1 MGKGKKEANRR
12 KATAATKPSDP
23 TGLRDGNLR
32 MKGENFYRDKT
43 KLRQLKMLKDGR
55 PIRNKQGKVIKAAS
69 FLDKTPENPVARV
82 QPDRRWF
89 GNTRVVGQ
97 AELEKF
103 REEIETKKNDPY
115 TVLLKH
121 NRLPMSLIT
130 DHQKTA
136 KIQLLKAESFSHT
149 FGKHAQRKRPKL
161 SMETMEELAIAVEDK
176 QGQFDNG
183 AEKRLAEADP
193 EDYTVEVSDP
203 IFRKGQS
210 KRIWGELN
218 KVIDSSDV
226 IVHVLDARDPLG
238 TRCRNIEKF
247 VTASAGHKH
256 LIFLLNKCDLVPS
269 AVASRWVKVLSKEFP
284 TLAFHAS
291 ITNSFGKGSL
301 IQLLR
306 QFSRLHADKKQISVG
321 FIGYPNTGK
330 SSIINTLRKKQVCP
344 VAPIPGQTK
353 VWQYVTL
360 MKRIYLIDCPG
371 VVPISTEDDETATVL
386 KGVVRVE
393 NVKNPED
400 HVQGILERC
409 KPEYLRRTYEVSGWT
424 DSVDFLSKVASA
436 TGKLLKGGEPDLST
450 VAKMVLHDWIRGRIP
465 YYVAPPRNPDG
476 EDEGEDEEDQS
487 GDAEHKGDDETAK
500 SGDATDTIDTTGDQS
515 DDQDSELD
523 GSADESQEE

>member
-12 KATAATKPSDP
+12 KTAAGKSEPS
-23 TGLRDGNLR
+23 GIRDGNLR
-32 MKGENFYRDKT
+32 MKGENFYRDRT
-43 KLRQLKMLKDGR
+43 KLKQLQMLKDGR
-55 PIRNKQGKVIKAAS
+55 PKRNSKGKIVKAAS
-69 FLDKTPENPVARV
+69 FLESKPENAVARI

-89 GNTRVVGQ
+89 GNTRTVGQ
-97 AELEKF
+97 VELEKF
-103 REEIETKKNDPY
+103 REEIVDKKNDPY
-115 TVLLKH
+115 SMLLRH
-121 NRLPMSLIT
+121 NKLPISLVT
-130 DHQKTA
+130 DHAKIS
-136 KIQLLKAESFSHT
+136 KIQLLKTESYQHT
-149 FGKHAQRKRPKL
+149 FGKQAQRKRPKL
-161 SMETMEELAIAVEDK
+161 TLSSVEELASAVEEKQEEYDGNADK
-176 QGQFDNG
+176 RE
-183 AEKRLAEADP
+183 AELSP
-193 EDYTVEVSDP
+193 VDYSVEVSDP

-226 IVHVLDARDPLG
+226 IIHVLDARDPMG

-247 VTASAGHKH
+247 ITASATHKH
-256 LIFLLNKCDLVPS
+256 LVFLLNKCDLVPP
-269 AVASRWVKVLSKEFP
+269 AVASRWVKVLSKEHP

-306 QFSRLHADKKQISVG
+306 QFSRLHSDKKQISVG

-330 SSIINTLRKKQVCP
+330 SSIINTLRKKAVCS

-371 VVPISTEDDETATVL
+371 VVPISSGDDDTATVL

-400 HVQGILERC
+400 HIQGILDRV
-409 KPEYLRRTYEVSGWT
+409 KPEYLTRQYNVSSWT
-424 DSVDFLSKVASA
+424 DSTDFLSQVASA

-450 VAKMVLHDWIRGRIP
+450 VAKMVLHDWIRGNIP
-465 YYVAPPRNPDG
+465 YYVAPPPKTVDEPS
-476 EDEGEDEEDQS
+476 EDEQEDIPEEEGDVSEEEEDI
-487 GDAEHKGDDETAK
+487 E
-500 SGDATDTIDTTGDQS
+500 IDKQ
-515 DDQDSELD
+515 
-523 GSADESQEE
+523 

>member
-1 MGKGKKEANRR
+1 MGKGKKEVNRR
-12 KATAATKPSDP
+12 KAEKAGKPDS
-23 TGLRDGNLR
+23 GIKDGNLR

-43 KLRQLKMLKDGR
+43 KLKQLKMLKDGR
-55 PIRNKQGKVIKAAS
+55 PVRNRRGQIVKAAS
-69 FLDKTPENPVARV
+69 FLESKPESAVARIE
-82 QPDRRWF
+82 PNRRYF

-97 AELEKF
+97 AELTRF
-103 REEIETKKNDPY
+103 REEIAAKKDDPY
-115 TVLLKH
+115 SMLLKH
-121 NRLPMSLIT
+121 NRLPMSLVT
-130 DHQKTA
+130 DQEKAA
-136 KIQLLKAESFSHT
+136 KISLLKTESFAHT
-149 FGKHAQRKRPKL
+149 FGKGAQRKRPRL
-161 SMETMEELAIAVEDK
+161 AISSVEELATRVDERTEA
-176 QGQFDNG
+176 FDEG
-183 AEKRLAEADP
+183 AEQREADAAAALYAP
-193 EDYTVEVSDP
+193 EVSDP

-226 IVHVLDARDPLG
+226 IVHVLDARDPQG

-247 VTASAGHKH
+247 ISASAGHKH
-256 LIFLLNKCDLVPS
+256 LIFLLNKCDLVPP
-269 AVASRWVKVLSKEFP
+269 AVASRWVKVLSAEHP

-330 SSIINTLRKKQVCP
+330 SSIINTLRKKAVCS

-393 NVKNPED
+393 NVRNPED
-400 HVQGILERC
+400 HIPGILERV
-409 KPEYLRRTYEVSGWT
+409 KPEYLSRTYEISSWT
-424 DSVDFLSKVASA
+424 DSTDFLSKVAQA
-436 TGKLLKGGEPDLST
+436 TGKLLRGGDPDLGT
-450 VAKMVLHDWIRGRIP
+450 VAKMILHDWIRGRIP
-465 YYVAPPRNPDG
+465 YYVPPPPKTSG
-476 EDEGEDEEDQS
+476 EPEDDEEEEAEAQPEDHEE
-487 GDAEHKGDDETAK
+487 DA
-500 SGDATDTIDTTGDQS
+500 
-515 DDQDSELD
+515 SEEELESENEEEE
-523 GSADESQEE
+523 SAEQ

>member
-12 KATAATKPSDP
+12 IAEANKSKAAPS
-23 TGLRDGNLR
+23 GLREGNLR

-43 KLRQLKMLKDGR
+43 KLKQLKMLKDGR
-55 PIRNKQGKVIKAAS
+55 AVRNKHGKIIQAAS
-69 FLDKTPENPVARV
+69 YLESKPENAVARI

-89 GNTRVVGQ
+89 GATRMVGQ
-97 AELEKF
+97 VELEKF
-103 REEIETKKNDPY
+103 REEISEKKNDPY
-115 TVLLKH
+115 QMLLKH
-121 NRLPMSLIT
+121 NRLPMSLVT
-130 DHQKTA
+130 DQA
-136 KIQLLKAESFSHT
+136 KMNKLNLLKTESFSHT
-149 FGKHAQRKRPKL
+149 FGKGAQRKRPKL
-161 SMETMEELAIAVEDK
+161 NLESLEELAAVVEDK
-176 QGQFDNG
+176 QEVYDQGEDKRQAA
-183 AEKRLAEADP
+183 AEEAE
-193 EDYTVEVSDP
+193 YSTEVSDP

-226 IVHVLDARDPLG
+226 LIHVLDARDPMG
-238 TRCRNIEKF
+238 TRCKNIEKF
-247 VTASAGHKH
+247 ISNSASHKH
-256 LIFLLNKCDLVPS
+256 LIFLLNKCDLVPP
-269 AVASRWVKVLSKEFP
+269 AVASRWVKVLSKEHP

-330 SSIINTLRKKQVCP
+330 SSIINTLRSKAVCP

-371 VVPISTEDDETATVL
+371 VVPIATEDDETTTVL

-393 NVKNPED
+393 NVRNPED
-400 HVQGILERC
+400 HIHGILDRAR
-409 KPEYLRRTYEVSGWT
+409 PEYLKRTYEVSGWS
-424 DSVDFLSKVASA
+424 DSTDFLSKVAAA
-436 TGKLLKGGEPDLST
+436 TGKLLKGGEPDLGT

-465 YYVAPPRNPDG
+465 YYVPPPPKESG
-476 EDEGEDEEDQS
+476 EEEDEDEEVEEADVQNEQDEQ
-487 GDAEHKGDDETAK
+487 GEEDEEADGAE
-500 SGDATDTIDTTGDQS
+500 
-515 DDQDSELD
+515 SE
-523 GSADESQEE
+523 ESLQEENTVE